1 MFGDNLKRLREAEG
15 LTQEELGSKLNLLR
29 SSISMYE
36 NNIRIPSVEI
46 VKRIADYFGVS
57 MDYIVSNDDPRV
69 NVLSDE
75 LLAEIF
81 LRRIKFLEKND
92 FLSGERLEIIIAFL
106 LSNKEIL
113 LRK

>member
-1 MFGDNLKRLREAEG
+1 MFGDNLKRLRETAG
-15 LTQEELGSKLNLLR
+15 LTQEELGEELNLLR

-46 VKRIADYFGVS
+46 VKRISDYFEVP
-57 MDYIVSNDDPRV
+57 MDYLVYNDDPIL
-69 NVLSDE
+69 NDLSIE
-75 LLAEIF
+75 ELAEIF